1 MMTKLF
7 QGTTALGTG
16 TDRGIGQAVTLRSAN
31 ASDTMAVFTRSTD
44 QQHPTT
50 APLHATHILV
60 SYTAIDG
67 PLSASTTIDPDDWA
81 AALAVNVTAVAGLT
95 FTQLPTMLNH
105 KRSRVNR
112 RIQPGQARFHD
123 RRQRLPHRRRRAR
136 DAPREPSRRTGR
148 PRLE

>member
-50 APLHATHILV
+50 VPLHATHILV
-60 SYTAIDG
+60 SYTAVDG

-81 AALAVNVTAVAGLT
+81 AALAVNVTAVAGS
-95 FTQLPTMLNH
+95 P
-105 KRSRVNR
+105 SPSYR
-112 RIQPGQARFHD
+112 RCSTTSGA
-123 RRQRLPHRRRRAR
+123 
-136 DAPREPSRRTGR
+136 G
-148 PRLE
+148 